1 MQIAEVA
8 NRYGVSVDTIRYYE
22 RIGLIPHVTRRP
34 NGIRDFTEYDCG
46 WVARLDIL
54 VEQREKLAAKLEEM
68 AATVKRLDGKIAS
81 YQKDGACSEIGDERL
96 RRR

>member
-1 MQIAEVA
+1 MALFQEGEHTAA
-8 NRYGVSVDTIRYYE
+8 
-22 RIGLIPHVTRRP
+22 
-34 NGIRDFTEYDCG
+34 
-46 WVARLDIL
+46 ARLDIL